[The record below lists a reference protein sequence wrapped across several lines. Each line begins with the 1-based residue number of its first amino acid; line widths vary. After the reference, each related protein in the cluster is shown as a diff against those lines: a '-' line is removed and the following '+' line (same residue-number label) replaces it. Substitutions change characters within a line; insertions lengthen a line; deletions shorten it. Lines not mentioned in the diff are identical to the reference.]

1 MAKLFTR
8 NFKVGEAF
16 NPSPGYSTG
25 RLPLREIGFPYEPG
39 AFGQMNE
46 ASSLDI
52 NYDSGVLG
60 SISLTID
67 VQFDNYITN
76 SSNVL
81 LDNNLTVQEQFIAG
95 IPQPCL
101 LDVDADGYVTRGDI
115 QNIFFNNLGKSASE
129 VADELGDSY
138 ASTLDLDGDGVV
150 TEQDMQAAIE
160 QFVGVEG
167 CVVPNPLSDYP
178 RYLDNHSENVA
189 HAYSLRRVRS
199 DYDGPCMSVTLDFD
213 ARGFNATGA
222 TQYFFKS
229 LSNLGP
235 SFGELPDP
243 NGDFYLKV
251 GDFTNFSG
259 QPTTKTWMGE
269 TFTNVKDAWTYFK
282 TIHPWLNDPLDIP
295 FDENGYIDYSLIEL
309 LMEDPIAA
317 YGIEYN
323 ENLTNNFNEFYS
335 EYKWHALSS
344 FGANVLFKDKVVV
357 LIDRWYDQ
365 RADEQ
370 RDLVATVTKANE
382 WKMHPFTKTSL
393 MVGRFGKVM
402 QKNGCM
408 VIGSGTISGLG
419 DRAHLAAN
427 KVNGLSVQ
435 EMLSDQYDLVD
446 GNPSQNSL
454 FHGIAGTNASY
465 LNWSG
470 IGPQSAGLAYNG
482 TWVYTNGEEF
492 STLSGLYKPI
502 GSAGLSQ
509 GEWPTVYEVKQY
521 YNYPSETPLS
531 YQGGSNPGFVGD
543 TPIRFKK
550 MTWQVGAAFLT
561 QEQTNAEYANPHY
574 EPDASLWDPLFTTEL
589 SNEGDPFLNFDN
601 PPEPVGEGQ
610 LGGGI
615 GRYWTQSNGKRT
627 TFLADL
633 HGQGS
638 QGSSFPAFAYTGA
651 HPGIQKAAQRISG
664 YLDIGYPLYYQTDG
678 AQVSH
683 PFQEEGS
690 YTPNYNTS
698 TYVGNVLT
706 VSSYP
711 TDPLSV
717 KFRSDE
723 FGVVAQEGAYSAD
736 SYSVRDDKRVE
747 DLNGNESSAIPTI
760 TSSWDWRQSY
770 RVGNYRGSDLLSFQ
784 NIGGGSNEG
793 PDAGLPETWT
803 WETVD
808 AANVRNPDVYGNMH
822 EWISWNDKLPLQS
835 CKDYLDESKTYFENK
850 KIVQS

>member
-1 MAKLFTR
+1 MSNFFTT
-8 NFKVGEAF
+8 NFKKAQF
-16 NPSPGYSTG
+16 PSPGSSTG
-25 RLPLREIGFPYEPG
+25 RLPLKEIGFPYEPG
-39 AFGQMNE
+39 AFGQPTE
-46 ASSLDI
+46 ASSLD
-52 NYDSGVLG
+52 NSYDSGPLG
-60 SISLTID
+60 SISLIID
-67 VQFDNYITN
+67 LQMENYITN
-76 SSNVL
+76 SSNVVIN
-81 LDNNLTVQEQFIAG
+81 NNLSLQEQFIAG

-115 QNIFFNNLGKSASE
+115 QNAFLKNLGKSASE
-129 VADELGDSY
+129 VADEFGDSY

-150 TEQDMQAAIE
+150 TEEDMQAAIE

-189 HAYSLRRVRS
+189 HAYSLRKVRS

-213 ARGFNATGA
+213 ARGYTAANG
-222 TQYFFKS
+222 QSEFFKS
-229 LSNLGP
+229 ICNLGP

-243 NGDFYLKV
+243 NGDFYNKL
-251 GDFTNFSG
+251 GDFRNIFG
-259 QPTTKTWMGE
+259 QISTKTWIGQN
-269 TFTNVKDAWTYFK
+269 FTNIKDAWTYFK

-323 ENLTNNFNEFYS
+323 ENLTNNFNDFYS
-335 EYKWHALSS
+335 EYKWHSLSI
-344 FGANVLFKDKVVV
+344 FGAINLFKDKVVV

-393 MVGRFGKVM
+393 MVGRYGKVM

-419 DRAHLAAN
+419 DRAHLPSY

-446 GNPSQNSL
+446 GDPDAFYL
-454 FHGIAGTNASY
+454 YHGIGAPNSSY

-470 IGPQSAGLAYNG
+470 IGPQASGLAYNG
-482 TWVYTNGEEF
+482 TWVYTNGEEWDPA
-492 STLSGLYKPI
+492 SGLFSES
-502 GSAGLSQ
+502 GSFSNTPQISRGV
-509 GEWPTVYEVKQY
+509 WPTVYEVKQY

-543 TPIRFKK
+543 TPTRFKK

-589 SNEGDPFLNFDN
+589 SNEGDPFLNFGN
-601 PPEPVGEGQ
+601 PPEPEGEGQ

-638 QGSSFPAFAYTGA
+638 QGSSFPAFAYGGA
-651 HPGIQKAAQRISG
+651 HPGIQNAGQRISG
-664 YLDIGYPLYYQTDG
+664 YLDIGNPLYYQTDG
-678 AQVSH
+678 AQGGH
-683 PFQEEGS
+683 PFQEESS
-690 YTPNYNTS
+690 YTPNYNTN
-698 TYVGNVLT
+698 TYVGNVLNN
-706 VSSYP
+706 SSYP

-723 FGVVAQEGAYSAD
+723 FGVVAQDGAYSAD

-747 DLNGNESSAIPTI
+747 DINGNASSAIPTI
-760 TSSWDWRQSY
+760 TSSWDHRQSY

-784 NIGGGSNEG
+784 NIGGGTDEG
-793 PDAGLPETWT
+793 AETWT
-803 WETVD
+803 WGTVD
-808 AANVRNPDVYGNMH
+808 AANVPNPYVYGNMH